1 MVKRVRW
8 NVDGV
13 LEIGDGRG
21 GGATEMDLRTSCI
34 DNFTDGCQLLQNVTD
49 TPEIV
54 ATHGLLMTEVG
65 GGNAGV
71 GGGGGGGEE
80 NYRVYSTTATE
91 DSYCRISTFFSSNL
105 QGLSQEDGV
114 DSSHG
119 VL

>member
-1 MVKRVRW
+1 MVKGVRW
-8 NVDGV
+8 DVDGV
-13 LEIGDGRG
+13 LEIGDGR
-21 GGATEMDLRTSCI
+21 GATEMDLRTSCI

-65 GGNAGV
+65 GGSAEV
-71 GGGGGGGEE
+71 ARGGGGGKKITG
-80 NYRVYSTTATE
+80 YTVLRLRRIATVV
-91 DSYCRISTFFSSNL
+91 FPLFSSNL
-105 QGLSQEDGV
+105 QGLSQEVGM